1 MNELIQGILEFSR
14 LGRKDKTDSMID
26 MNLLFNE
33 SVNEIKAGETT
44 QKEIEL
50 NMEELPS
57 VYGDEA
63 MMKQVVN
70 NLLSNAVKYS
80 INQEKIKIDV
90 SAEVSENEITYF
102 VKDYG
107 IGFDEKYKHKM
118 FDVFQRLHDENTVKG
133 SGVGL
138 AIVNRIIVKHFG
150 RVDARSDGNGTTI
163 EFTLPKKKLL
173 KPA

>member
-1 MNELIQGILEFSR
+1 M
-14 LGRKDKTDSMID
+14 
-26 MNLLFNE
+26 
-33 SVNEIKAGETT
+33 
-44 QKEIEL
+44 
-50 NMEELPS
+50 P
-57 VYGDEA
+57 
-63 MMKQVVN
+63 
-70 NLLSNAVKYS
+70 
-80 INQEKIKIDV
+80 
-90 SAEVSENEITYF
+90 EVSENEITYF